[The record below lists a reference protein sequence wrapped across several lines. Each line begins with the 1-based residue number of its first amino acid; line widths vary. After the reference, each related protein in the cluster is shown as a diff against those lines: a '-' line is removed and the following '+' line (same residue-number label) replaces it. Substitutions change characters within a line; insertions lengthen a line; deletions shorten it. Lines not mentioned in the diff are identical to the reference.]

1 MTNEQV
7 ERIARQT
14 GYTAYQIRTYL
25 NRVALLSVA
34 DDLAEANI
42 REAAMFQIDL
52 DLLGR

>member
-1 MTNEQV
+1 MTNAQI

-14 GYTAYQIRTYL
+14 GFTAYQIQTYL

-34 DDLAEANI
+34 DDLAEENI
-42 REAAMFQIDL
+42 REAAMFQLDL

>member
-14 GYTAYQIRTYL
+14 GYTAYQIMTYL
-25 NRVALLSVA
+25 NRAALLS

-42 REAAMFQIDL
+42 REAALFGIDL